1 MHSLNVGMFNDSIY
15 IKMFL
20 SYFWLISS
28 ECSFISKALH
38 AQESGALGVIIMN
51 HELTE
56 DDNHFVMRVDLTERD
71 VKIPAMFLQYRDGYD

>member
-1 MHSLNVGMFNDSIY
+1 
-15 IKMFL
+15 
-20 SYFWLISS
+20 
-28 ECSFISKALH
+28 
-38 AQESGALGVIIMN
+38 MN